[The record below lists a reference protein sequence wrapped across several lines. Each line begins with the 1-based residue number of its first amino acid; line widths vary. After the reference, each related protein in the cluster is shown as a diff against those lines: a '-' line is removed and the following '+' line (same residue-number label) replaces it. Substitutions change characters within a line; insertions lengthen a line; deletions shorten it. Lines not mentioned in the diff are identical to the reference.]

1 MDGIPERRPPKD
13 QATAWATP
21 RRAGT
26 IHRHLKLGATTRVP
40 LLRVQDR
47 GDPVAQVAGLGQL
60 LHTQEH
66 RTPIEQHLP
75 TFSSSLEME
84 RTKWVVQSPRL
95 WMVDNE
101 SAQLAQ
107 YAANLPWVTLRRQSP
122 PILTGTLRLQLVGYL
137 VEESAETLSNA
148 CIVSCCLAKHSVT
161 TTDERF

>member
-21 RRAGT
+21 RRAGS
-26 IHRHLKLGATTRVP
+26 IHWRLKLGAPTRVP

-75 TFSSSLEME
+75 TFSSSLDMK

-95 WMVDNE
+95 STQRIFLGSRCEGRV
-101 SAQLAQ
+101 
-107 YAANLPWVTLRRQSP
+107 LPYSMADSRCNSSGTWSKRVQRRCQMP
-122 PILTGTLRLQLVGYL
+122 AP
-137 VEESAETLSNA
+137 
-148 CIVSCCLAKHSVT
+148 CCLAKLSDKHG
-161 TTDERF
+161 